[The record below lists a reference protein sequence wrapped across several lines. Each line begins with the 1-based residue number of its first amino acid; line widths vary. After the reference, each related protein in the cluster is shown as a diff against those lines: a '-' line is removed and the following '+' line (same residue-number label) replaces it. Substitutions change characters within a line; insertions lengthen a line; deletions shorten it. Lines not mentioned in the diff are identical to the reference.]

1 MSNALSSY
9 QVLRAQEIDS
19 IAYHDPILPS
29 QSLYIPVSEFVV
41 NPFPDYSLNLIQP
54 IDSASSP
61 KGILT
66 IKYDRL
72 DTEVLLARDWSTI
85 TIKEYIDG
93 RSYKVPFSSSVD
105 WYLRQYNKR
114 IRYIKL
120 IEVMQKESKD
130 GSSRRKGQMMEV
142 VGMDLGNLGRASLS
156 LNGNVTITG
165 NMIFQDQELVR
176 SSLSQTQNTHLEFDQ
191 KQHLNIQGK
200 IGDRITVKMD
210 QDSERQFD
218 WENNIRIAY
227 DGLEDDIVQKVEAG
241 NISLSLPSTKYVTFS
256 GKNQGLFGIK
266 SISKLGP
273 IDITTIASIEK
284 AKKEQEEYKGGA
296 QSNTQQIRDVDWL
309 KNRYFFIHPWF
320 RNGADTAIVRDLL
333 IHQINIPSFYP
344 LRNGL
349 HYIGNLV
356 VKNFELYKSI
366 NTNEAGAVTGTA
378 YINPL
383 NPLDSIYVD
392 DNETGNFIRLESG
405 TNYVLSADLGYIRL
419 RDMVMNEI
427 LGCSFVL
434 EDRNTGDTVMVV
446 GNPAD
451 SAGTNLSLMM
461 LKPRNSHPNH
471 PSWSLMFKN
480 AYYLGTSQ
488 ISPEG
493 FEVKIIN
500 KRSTPE
506 SDRDRTTSLPYITLF
521 GLDSLDVNGERQYD
535 EIIDSQ
541 SGNILS
547 LLNGEL
553 LIPALHPFALAD
565 SLHGGSTTDQL
576 KDQLGSGVM
585 YTSSV
590 NSEVNGDNRFIIE
603 TKYSNQSSTINL
615 GFMLVEGSE
624 EVVQNNIV
632 LKRGVGYQID
642 YFTGTIVLMGSAAE
656 DPNADLKVR
665 YDRHEI
671 VSFDKK
677 TIFGTR
683 AQMDLG
689 EKSFIGATALYYNQS
704 IMNQKIEV
712 GYEPT
717 RNFIWDLNGR
727 YEWELDGVT
736 RFLDRLPVIETD
748 KMTSLSVEGEI
759 AQVLPNPNSIN
770 NVSTGDPNGVAFI
783 DDFEG
788 SKRTT
793 SPSIQRRFWKES
805 AAPHY
810 YDEDLGT
817 FSGIFSQ
824 DNRGELFWYNPY
836 IPVRTREIW
845 PNQSTSI
852 QAGNETTDVLVLRHR
867 KRSHQKHTEKDSTW
881 IGVTTS
887 LYSGDY
893 DQTQSKFFEIWLK
906 GSKGKMTIDLGK
918 ISEDWDGNG
927 SLNTEDIPEAGLTL
941 GNGFLEDPEDTGLD
955 GCFDDYE
962 DGWGGCL
969 DQNTYQYYLEQGE
982 PELINIG
989 NDVDANDPNG
999 DNWNYD
1005 QGSSDYSKVNGTEGN
1020 GTGSKIQEGGKYPDT
1035 EDLDRSGFLDKVN
1048 DYFSTSF
1055 HLADTTYLAG
1065 QTEKNGIQTGW
1076 KLYRIP
1082 LDDFKN
1088 LSSTEWNEVR
1098 YIRLA
1103 VSGLD
1108 STLSTLQIAKIEIVG
1123 NEWQELGIYSP
1134 AYQSNRNLSPDLKK
1148 ENLVVSPKTI
1158 INESLDQESPS
1169 FQIAV
1174 VNTEDNSDYIPPDG
1188 VKGEYDR
1195 INQIRSKEQSLVMQF
1210 NNLPPYHSGSAQKTL
1225 YTLNDTQKRSFMT
1238 YDRMKMY
1245 VYGNSPWI
1253 TYLNTNIEIFLRFGL
1268 GDDYY
1273 EITQPVYSGWDEDI
1287 GRNSI
1292 ELPLDWLAE
1301 LKLKDSLSVKRFK
1314 ETDIFLDSAD
1324 VKRYIYTDDE
1334 GIKTGKR
1341 IFIKGKPALNR
1352 VQYFIMGIKNT
1363 SDEIISGEVW
1373 VDELRLSGVKKDR
1386 GVAMR
1391 VQSTM
1396 RLADLGTANFTYSR
1410 QDADFHRLQERLSK
1424 GTSTAENFNISG
1436 RIDLHR
1442 LLPRSW
1448 GFSLP
1453 VNASISRATNTPKY
1467 FPGEDILVDEEAP
1480 PDTIISQSET
1490 ISFST
1495 SLSKTS
1501 KSDNKLIKYT
1511 IDNIKTNFSASQSK
1525 SSDITY
1531 LQKWS
1536 ESYSGKISYS
1546 FPFGRDN
1553 YISPLK
1559 WTKDIPLIG
1568 NSFSDWQVYYMPS
1581 AFNAALNFAE
1591 KLSWNKTRSSTRSPD
1606 SYNFG
1611 LSRTMNLDYKFSNS
1625 LSSKY
1630 AWAGQSKLND
1640 YRGYAW
1646 MAVKNLDPGLVTNI
1660 TETMNTTYS
1669 PKLFKWL
1676 KPNMSY
1682 SASYRWTD
1690 DLSRE
1695 GQNISSNL
1703 RFSSSFTLTPTQI
1716 LELVYKPPS
1725 KNKRNTTRTRNSRS
1739 RGKVESDNNSSTKKK
1754 ETKEIKSLTFF
1765 HGLIDKVNPISL
1777 SYTETLNR
1785 SANQVIGSVPS
1796 GYKFGWIPE
1805 HGLEQSSEVGSNIGS
1820 WDHKRD
1826 GSLRSGVKLS
1836 RLITINFNF
1845 SQNFSSVI
1853 SGSGIEQRTMTRDYI
1868 TFDELF
1874 KNGIPFPGWSFRVSG
1889 VEKWPII
1896 KWVAKSASLDH
1907 SYAGK
1912 ETRSWQFE
1920 DITPEDMGFFELG
1933 SFVKD
1938 YKDYER
1944 SSRINM
1950 NYSPLLGLNMS
1961 LKKNIS
1967 VTFRHNRNLSL
1978 DELPTGLTIRKDHSY
1993 TSTATYTHRGGMT
2006 IPIPYYGDLKLDNNL
2021 SFTLN
2026 FDMND
2031 SKEYKSGDKIDLE
2044 EGAFSSNWKTGL
2056 RVSYQFS
2063 NKISGGL
2070 RYEYRESDSRTMGK
2084 KVDRDF
2090 GFDINIAITG

>member
-1 MSNALSSY
+1 MSNAISPYHYLS
-9 QVLRAQEIDS
+9 AQGSES
-19 IAYHDPILPS
+19 I
-29 QSLYIPVSEFVV
+29 SLNDQEQYYPFLYVPQSEFVV
-41 NPFPDYSLNLIQP
+41 NPFPNYSKNLIQP
-54 IDSASSP
+54 LDSTSTV
-61 KGILT
+61 KGLFN
-66 IKYDRL
+66 IKYDDFR
-72 DTEVLLARDWSTI
+72 TKVTLAKDWSTI
-85 TIKEYIDG
+85 TITENIDG
-93 RSYKVPFSSSVD
+93 FSFKIPFIADVE
-105 WYLRQYNKR
+105 WYLQKYNQRQSYLKF
-114 IRYIKL
+114 
-120 IEVMQKESKD
+120 IEIMQKSATD
-130 GSSRRKGQMMEV
+130 GSSKRKGQMMEV
-142 VGMDLGNLGRASLS
+142 VGVDLGNLGRASLS

-176 SSLSQTQNTHLEFDQ
+176 SSLNQTQNTHLEFDQ

-200 IGDRITVKMD
+200 IGDRITVNMD

-218 WENNIRIAY
+218 WENNIRINY
-227 DGLEDDIVQKVEAG
+227 EGFEDDIIQKIEAG

-266 SISKLGP
+266 AISKLGP

-284 AKKEQEEYKGGA
+284 AKKEQEEYKGGS
-296 QSNTQQIRDVDWL
+296 QSSTQQIRDVDWI

-320 RNGADTAIVRDLL
+320 RNGADTAIVNDLV
-333 IHQINIPSFYP
+333 IHDINIPSFYP

-366 NTNEAGAVTGTA
+366 NTNDAGAVTGTA
-378 YINPL
+378 YIDPL
-383 NPLDSIYVD
+383 NLNDSTYID

-405 TNYVLSADLGYIRL
+405 TNYELSADLGYIRL

-427 LGCSFVL
+427 LGCSFIL
-434 EDRNTGDTVMVV
+434 EDRNTGQVVMEV
-446 GNPAD
+446 GSPAD
-451 SAGTNLSLMM
+451 SLGTNLSLMM

-471 PSWSLMFKN
+471 PSWPLMFKN
-480 AYYLGTSQ
+480 VYYLGTTQ
-488 ISPEG
+488 INQEG

-506 SDRDRTTSLPYITLF
+506 SDRDRATSLPYITLF
-521 GLDSLDVNGERQYD
+521 GLDSLDVNGSRQYD
-535 EIIDSQ
+535 EIIDVQ
-541 SGNILS
+541 SGNIINM
-547 LLNGEL
+547 LNGEL
-553 LIPALHPFALAD
+553 LIPMLHPFAVHD
-565 SLHGGSTTDQL
+565 SLEGGNRVAEL
-576 KDQLGSGVM
+576 EGQLGTGKM
-585 YTSSV
+585 YTSSISSEI
-590 NSEVNGDNRFIIE
+590 NSDNRFVIE

-624 EVVQNNIV
+624 EVVQNNII
-632 LKRGVGYQID
+632 LKRGIDYQID
-642 YFTGTIVLMGSAAE
+642 YFTGTIVLMGSAAD

-689 EKSFIGATALYYNQS
+689 EKSFIGMTALYYNQS

-748 KMTSLSVEGEI
+748 KMTNLSIEGEI

-770 NVSTGDPNGVAFI
+770 NAATGDPNGVAFI

-793 SPSIQRRFWKES
+793 SPSIQRRFWKLSS
-805 AAPHY
+805 APNTF
-810 YDEDLGT
+810 DTDLNVFG
-817 FSGIFSQ
+817 GQ
-824 DNRGELFWYNPY
+824 YAQKNRGELFWYNPY

-845 PNQSTSI
+845 PNQSTSV
-852 QAGNETTDVLVLRHR
+852 QAGNETTDVLVLKYR
-867 KRSHQKHTEKDSTW
+867 KRSHQKNISNDSTW
-881 IGVTTS
+881 VGVTTS

-906 GSKGKMTIDLGK
+906 GNKGNLTIDLGK

-927 SLNTEDIPEAGLTL
+927 ALNTEDIPEAGLTL
-941 GNGFLEDPEDTGLD
+941 GNGFLEDQEDTGLD
-955 GCFDDYE
+955 GCFDEYE
-962 DGWGGCL
+962 NGWGGCL
-969 DQNTYQYYLEQGE
+969 EQNTYQFYVDQNETN
-982 PELINIG
+982 LINTG
-989 NDVDANDPNG
+989 YDVDPSDPNG

-1005 QGSSDYSKVNGTEGN
+1005 QGSNDYSKANGTEGN

-1055 HLADTTYLAG
+1055 DLTDTTYLAG
-1065 QTEKNGIQTGW
+1065 QTEKNGIPTGW
-1076 KLYRIP
+1076 KLFRIP
-1082 LDDFKN
+1082 LSDFKN
-1088 LSSTEWNEVR
+1088 SGSTEWNEIR
-1098 YIRLA
+1098 YIRMS
-1103 VSGLD
+1103 VSDFD
-1108 STLSTLQIAKIEIVG
+1108 SLYSSLQVAKIEIVG
-1123 NEWQELGIYSP
+1123 NEWQELGVFAP
-1134 AYQSNRNLSPDLKK
+1134 SNDGEDNNTVSLKK
-1148 ENLVVSPKTI
+1148 RNKISTKTQSI
-1158 INESLDQESPS
+1158 LTNDDLPS

-1174 VNTEDNSDYIPPDG
+1174 INTEDNAEYTPPDG

-1195 INQIRSKEQSLVMQF
+1195 INQIRSKEQSLVMKF
-1210 NNLPPYHSGSAQKTL
+1210 DNLPPLSSGSAQKTL
-1225 YTLNDTQKRSFMT
+1225 YTLNDDQKRSFMT
-1238 YDRMKMY
+1238 YDLMKMY
-1245 VYGNSPWI
+1245 VYGKSQWI
-1253 TYLNTNIEIFLRFGL
+1253 THLNTNVEIFLRFGL
-1268 GDDYY
+1268 GEDYY
-1273 EITQPVYSGWDEDI
+1273 EVTQPVYSGWDEDK

-1292 ELPLDWLAE
+1292 ELQLDWLAE
-1301 LKLKDSLSVKRFK
+1301 LKLKDSVSVKRFK
-1314 ETDIFLDSAD
+1314 DTDVFIDSSD
-1324 VKRYIYTDDE
+1324 VIRYLFTDDD
-1334 GIKTGKR
+1334 GLQTGKQ
-1341 IFIKGKPALNR
+1341 IYIKGKPALNR
-1352 VQYFIMGIKNT
+1352 IQYFVMGVRNT
-1363 SDEIISGEVW
+1363 SDQIIDGEVW

-1391 VQSTM
+1391 LQSSLK
-1396 RLADLGTANFTYSR
+1396 LADLGTANFTYSR
-1410 QDADFHRLQERLSK
+1410 QDADFHRLQERLSR

-1436 RIDLHR
+1436 RLDLHR
-1442 LLPRSW
+1442 FLPRSW

-1453 VNASISRATNTPKY
+1453 VNASITQATNTPKY
-1467 FPGEDILVDEEAP
+1467 FPGEDILVDQNAA
-1480 PDTIISQSET
+1480 PDTIISQSQSV
-1490 ISFST
+1490 SFSA
-1495 SLSKTS
+1495 SLAKTS

-1511 IDNIKTNFSASQSK
+1511 VDNIKTNFSASQSK

-1531 LQKWS
+1531 AQKWS
-1536 ESYSGKISYS
+1536 ESYSGKVSYS

-1559 WTKDIPLIG
+1559 WAKDMVFLGPL
-1568 NSFSDWQVYYMPS
+1568 SDWQLYYTPS
-1581 AFNAALNFAE
+1581 GFNTALSFTE
-1591 KLSWNKTRSSTRSPD
+1591 KLSWNETRSSIRSPD

-1611 LSRTMNLDYKFSNS
+1611 LSRNMNLDYKVTNN
-1625 LSSKY
+1625 LSTKY
-1630 AWAGQSKLND
+1630 AWTGSSKLND

-1646 MAVKNLDPGLVTNI
+1646 VALKNLDPGLVTNI
-1660 TETMNTTYS
+1660 SETMNTTYS
-1669 PKLFKWL
+1669 PRYLEWL
-1676 KPNMSY
+1676 KPNFSY
-1682 SASYRWTD
+1682 SANYRWTN

-1703 RFSSSFTLTPTQI
+1703 RFNSSFTVTPVQI
-1716 LELVYKPPS
+1716 FEFFYKPPR
-1725 KNKRNTTRTRNSRS
+1725 KNVRSSSRARGGRSRTRSRTNQQ
-1739 RGKVESDNNSSTKKK
+1739 NNATNKKK
-1754 ETKEIKSLTFF
+1754 ETKEIKSLSYV
-1765 HGLIDKVNPISL
+1765 HSIMDKVNPISL

-1785 SANQVIGSVPS
+1785 SSNQVIGEVPA
-1796 GYKFGWIPE
+1796 GYKFGWMPD
-1805 HGLEQSSEVGSNIGS
+1805 HNLEQSEEVGSNLGS

-1826 GSLRSGVKLS
+1826 GSIRTGLKLS
-1836 RLITINFNF
+1836 RLVTINFNF

-1853 SGSGIEQRTMTRDYI
+1853 SGTGVEQRTMTRDYI
-1868 TFDELF
+1868 ALDELF
-1874 KNGIPFPGWSFRVSG
+1874 KEGLPFPGWSFRLAG

-1896 KWVAKSASLDH
+1896 KWVAKSASIDH

-1920 DITPEDMGFFELG
+1920 DIEPENIDFFKLAN
-1933 SFVKD
+1933 FVED

-1950 NYSPLLGLNMS
+1950 NFSPLIGFNMS

-1967 VTFRHNRNLSL
+1967 FTFRHNRNLAL

-1993 TSTATYTHRGGMT
+1993 TSTASYTHRGGMT
-2006 IPIPYYGDLKLDNNL
+2006 IPIPYYGDIKLNNNI

-2031 SKEYKSGDKIDLE
+2031 SKEFKSGDKIDLE

-2056 RVSYQFS
+2056 RISYQFS

-2070 RYEYRESDSRTMGK
+2070 RYEYRESDSRTMGEK
-2084 KVDRDF
+2084 IDRDF

>member
-1 MSNALSSY
+1 MSNAISPYHYLS
-9 QVLRAQEIDS
+9 AQGSES
-19 IAYHDPILPS
+19 I
-29 QSLYIPVSEFVV
+29 SLNDQAQFSPFLYVPQSEFVV
-41 NPFPDYSLNLIQP
+41 NPFPNYTKNLIQP
-54 IDSASSP
+54 LDSTSTV
-61 KGILT
+61 KGLFN
-66 IKYDRL
+66 IKYDDFR
-72 DTEVLLARDWSTI
+72 TKVTLAKDWSTI
-85 TIKEYIDG
+85 TITENIDG
-93 RSYKVPFSSSVD
+93 VSFKIPYIADVE
-105 WYLRQYNKR
+105 WYLQKYNQRQSYLKF
-114 IRYIKL
+114 
-120 IEVMQKESKD
+120 IEIMQKSATD

-142 VGMDLGNLGRASLS
+142 VGVDLGNLGRASLS

-176 SSLSQTQNTHLEFDQ
+176 SSLNQTQNTHLEFDQ

-200 IGDRITVKMD
+200 IGDRITVNMD

-218 WENNIRIAY
+218 WENNIRINY
-227 DGLEDDIVQKVEAG
+227 EGFEDDIIQKIEAG

-266 SISKLGP
+266 AISKLGP

-284 AKKEQEEYKGGA
+284 AKKEQEEYKGGS
-296 QSNTQQIRDVDWL
+296 QSSTQQIRDVDWI

-320 RNGADTAIVRDLL
+320 RNGIDTAIVNNLV
-333 IHQINIPSFYP
+333 IHDINIPSFYP

-366 NTNEAGAVTGTA
+366 NTNDAGAVTGTA
-378 YINPL
+378 YIDPL
-383 NPLDSIYVD
+383 NFNDSTYID

-405 TNYVLSADLGYIRL
+405 TNYELSADLGYIRL

-427 LGCSFVL
+427 LGCSFIL
-434 EDRNTGDTVMVV
+434 EDRNTGQVV
-446 GNPAD
+446 VEVGSPAD
-451 SAGTNLSLMM
+451 SLGTNLSLMM

-471 PSWSLMFKN
+471 PSWPLMFKN
-480 AYYLGTSQ
+480 VYYLGTTQ
-488 ISPEG
+488 INQEG

-506 SDRDRTTSLPYITLF
+506 SDRDRATSLPYITLF
-521 GLDSLDVNGERQYD
+521 GLDSLDVNGSRQYD
-535 EIIDSQ
+535 EIIDVQ
-541 SGNILS
+541 SGNIINM
-547 LLNGEL
+547 LNGEL
-553 LIPALHPFALAD
+553 LIPMLHPFAVHD
-565 SLHGGSTTDQL
+565 SLEGGNRVGEL
-576 KDQLGSGVM
+576 EEQLGTGKM
-585 YTSSV
+585 YTSSISSEI
-590 NSEVNGDNRFIIE
+590 NSDNRFVIE

-624 EVVQNNIV
+624 EVVQNNII
-632 LKRGVGYQID
+632 LKRGIDYQID
-642 YFTGTIVLMGSAAE
+642 YFTGTIVLMGSAAD

-689 EKSFIGATALYYNQS
+689 EKSFIGMTALYYNQS

-748 KMTSLSVEGEI
+748 KMTNLSIEGEI

-770 NVSTGDPNGVAFI
+770 NAATGDPNGVAFI

-793 SPSIQRRFWKES
+793 SPSIQRRFWKLSS
-805 AAPHY
+805 APNTF
-810 YDEDLGT
+810 DTDLNVFGGQYT
-817 FSGIFSQ
+817 Q
-824 DNRGELFWYNPY
+824 KNRGELFWYNPY
-836 IPVRTREIW
+836 IPIRTREIW
-845 PNQSTSI
+845 PNQSTSV
-852 QAGNETTDVLVLRHR
+852 QAGNETTDVLVLKYR
-867 KRSHQKHTEKDSTW
+867 KRSHQKNINNDSTW
-881 IGVTTS
+881 VGVTTS

-906 GSKGKMTIDLGK
+906 GNKGNLTVDLGK

-927 SLNTEDIPEAGLTL
+927 ALNTEDIPEAGLTL
-941 GNGFLEDPEDTGLD
+941 GNGFLEDQEDTGLD
-955 GCFDDYE
+955 GCFDEYE
-962 DGWGGCL
+962 NGWGGCL
-969 DQNTYQYYLEQGE
+969 EQNTYQFYVDQNEIN
-982 PELINIG
+982 LINTG
-989 NDVDANDPNG
+989 FDVDPSDPNG

-1005 QGSSDYSKVNGTEGN
+1005 QGSNDYSKANGTEGN

-1055 HLADTTYLAG
+1055 DLTDTTYLAG
-1065 QTEKNGIQTGW
+1065 QTEKNGIPTGW
-1076 KLYRIP
+1076 KLFRIP
-1082 LDDFKN
+1082 LSDFKN
-1088 LSSTEWNEVR
+1088 SGSTEWNEIR
-1098 YIRLA
+1098 YIRMS
-1103 VSGLD
+1103 VSDFD
-1108 STLSTLQIAKIEIVG
+1108 SLYSTLQVAKIEIVG
-1123 NEWQELGIYSP
+1123 NEWQELGVFAPSYEGEDNNTVS
-1134 AYQSNRNLSPDLKK
+1134 LKK
-1148 ENLVVSPKTI
+1148 KNKISTKTQSI
-1158 INESLDQESPS
+1158 LTNDDLPS

-1174 VNTEDNSDYIPPDG
+1174 INTEDNAEYTPPDG

-1195 INQIRSKEQSLVMQF
+1195 INQIRSKEQSLVMKF
-1210 NNLPPYHSGSAQKTL
+1210 DNLPPLSSGLAQKTL
-1225 YTLNDTQKRSFMT
+1225 YTLNDDQKRSFMT
-1238 YDRMKMY
+1238 YDLMKMY
-1245 VYGNSPWI
+1245 VYGKSQWI
-1253 TYLNTNIEIFLRFGL
+1253 THLNTNVEIFLRFGL
-1268 GDDYY
+1268 GEDYY
-1273 EITQPVYSGWDEDI
+1273 EVTQPVYSGWDEDK

-1292 ELPLDWLAE
+1292 ELQLDWLAE
-1301 LKLKDSLSVKRFK
+1301 LKLKDSVSVKRFK
-1314 ETDIFLDSAD
+1314 GTDVFIDSSD
-1324 VKRYIYTDDE
+1324 VIRYLFTGDD
-1334 GIKTGKR
+1334 GLQTGKQ
-1341 IFIKGKPALNR
+1341 IYIKGKPALNR
-1352 VQYFIMGIKNT
+1352 IQYFVMGVRNT
-1363 SDEIISGEVW
+1363 SDQIIDGEVW

-1391 VQSTM
+1391 LQSSLK
-1396 RLADLGTANFTYSR
+1396 LADLGTANFAYSR
-1410 QDADFHRLQERLSK
+1410 QDADFHRLQERLSR

-1436 RIDLHR
+1436 RLDLHR
-1442 LLPRSW
+1442 FLPRSW

-1453 VNASISRATNTPKY
+1453 VNASITQATNTPKY
-1467 FPGEDILVDEEAP
+1467 FPGEDILVDQNAA
-1480 PDTIISQSET
+1480 PDTIISQSQSV
-1490 ISFST
+1490 SFSA
-1495 SLSKTS
+1495 SLAKTS

-1511 IDNIKTNFSASQSK
+1511 VDNIKTNFSASQSK

-1531 LQKWS
+1531 AQKWS
-1536 ESYSGKISYS
+1536 ESYSGKVSYS

-1559 WTKDIPLIG
+1559 WAKDMAFLG
-1568 NSFSDWQVYYMPS
+1568 SLSDWQLYYTPS
-1581 AFNAALNFAE
+1581 GFNTALSFTE
-1591 KLSWNKTRSSTRSPD
+1591 KLSWNETRSTIRSPD

-1611 LSRTMNLDYKFSNS
+1611 LSRNMNLDYKVTNN
-1625 LSSKY
+1625 LSTKY
-1630 AWAGQSKLND
+1630 AWTGSSKLND

-1646 MAVKNLDPGLVTNI
+1646 VALKNLDPGLVTNI
-1660 TETMNTTYS
+1660 SETMNTTYS
-1669 PKLFKWL
+1669 PRYLEWL
-1676 KPNMSY
+1676 KPNFSY
-1682 SASYRWTD
+1682 SANYRWTN

-1703 RFSSSFTLTPTQI
+1703 RFNSSFTLTPVQI
-1716 LELVYKPPS
+1716 FEFFYKPPR
-1725 KNKRNTTRTRNSRS
+1725 KNARSSSRARGGRSRTRSRTNQL
-1739 RGKVESDNNSSTKKK
+1739 NNAANKKK
-1754 ETKEIKSLTFF
+1754 ETKDIKSLSYF
-1765 HGLIDKVNPISL
+1765 HSIVDKVNPVSL

-1785 SANQVIGSVPS
+1785 SSNQVIGEVPA
-1796 GYKFGWIPE
+1796 GYKFGWMPD
-1805 HGLEQSSEVGSNIGS
+1805 HNLEQSEEVGSNLGS

-1826 GSLRSGVKLS
+1826 GSIRTGLKLS
-1836 RLITINFNF
+1836 RLVTINFNF

-1853 SGSGIEQRTMTRDYI
+1853 SGTGVEQRTMTRDYI
-1868 TFDELF
+1868 AIDELF
-1874 KNGIPFPGWSFRVSG
+1874 KEGLPFPGWSFRLAG

-1896 KWVAKSASLDH
+1896 KWVAKSASIDH

-1920 DITPEDMGFFELG
+1920 DIEPENIDFFKLA
-1933 SFVKD
+1933 SFVED

-1950 NYSPLLGLNMS
+1950 NFSPLIGFNMS

-1967 VTFRHNRNLSL
+1967 FTFRHNRNLAL

-1993 TSTATYTHRGGMT
+1993 TSTASYTHRGGMT
-2006 IPIPYYGDLKLDNNL
+2006 IPIPYYGDIKLNNNI

-2031 SKEYKSGDKIDLE
+2031 SKEFKSGDKIDLE

-2056 RVSYQFS
+2056 RISYQFS

-2070 RYEYRESDSRTMGK
+2070 RYEYRESDSRTMGEK
-2084 KVDRDF
+2084 IDRDF